1 MRMKTLPAIAASL
14 FLAGLIGCQSYPSQ
28 VLLDPDHFENDSL
41 RIDWAIGL
49 DFFRLKVTNTS
60 EAQVD
65 LDLVNS
71 AVVSVDGQARHLAF
85 LVHREAQMI
94 PPRSY
99 VVLAADQGAIFGADI
114 YGRFNAET
122 EEKYPLPGG
131 VSPDDRVFLK
141 SHSGQSLRLYLSAE
155 IKGKKT
161 VLDIPFRIRDVY
173 KNRPGQETP
182 APAAAAPLLPT
193 SAPVPSSQK
202 TK

>member
-1 MRMKTLPAIAASL
+1 MRKKTLPMIVASL
-14 FLAGLIGCQSYPSQ
+14 LVAGLVGCQSYPSQ

-60 EAQVD
+60 ESPVD

-71 AVVSVDGQARHLAF
+71 AVISVDGQARHLSS
-85 LVHREAQMI
+85 LIHRDAEMV

-114 YGRFNAET
+114 YGKFNAET

-141 SHSGQSLRLYLSAE
+141 SHSGQSLRLYISAD
-155 IKGKKT
+155 IKGKRT

-173 KNRPGQETP
+173 KNRPGQEAP
-182 APAAAAPLLPT
+182 APAAAAPLAPA
-193 SAPVPSSQK
+193 SAPASQK